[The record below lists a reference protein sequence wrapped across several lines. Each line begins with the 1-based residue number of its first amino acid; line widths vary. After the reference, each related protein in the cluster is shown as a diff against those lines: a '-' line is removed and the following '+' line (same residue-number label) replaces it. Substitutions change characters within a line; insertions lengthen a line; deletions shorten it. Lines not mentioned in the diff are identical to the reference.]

1 MKRSKAVNLAI
12 VPLLAAAFSACG
24 NSQEEEVAYCVD
36 KDDKVVENR
45 YCDENNGG
53 GGLGGFFFF
62 YGAGGFG
69 RGDRVP
75 AGGERINAAD
85 RAAVAARGGFGSSAS
100 PSGVGRPTGRAVG
113 GGSLSSGG

>member
-1 MKRSKAVNLAI
+1 MKRSKAVNLAV

-24 NSQEEEVAYCVD
+24 SSEKEEVAYCVD

-45 YCDENNGG
+45 LCDENRG

-75 AGGERINAAD
+75 SGGERINAAD
-85 RAAVAARGGFGSSAS
+85 RAAVAQRGGFGSSAS

-113 GGSLSSGG
+113 GGSLRSGG